1 MTQPTTREE
10 LIAEGART
18 LGAAG
23 VDDPARDARLLLRWA
38 SGLDAAAFAARL
50 DARPGPAEAARFA
63 AGLAARASRR
73 PLSQVTGRRAFW
85 GRDFIVTPDV
95 LDPRPETETLIA
107 AALEGP
113 LARTD
118 AEARILDLGVGSG
131 CILLTLL
138 AERPFATGLGVDRS
152 ADALD
157 VARRNAQALGV
168 AGRAS
173 WLEGD
178 WFQQV
183 RGRFDLV
190 VSNPP
195 YIPDA
200 EFDALAPEVR
210 LWEPTGALAPGGDGL
225 AAYRAIAKGLDA
237 ALADGGGALIEF
249 GAGQADA
256 VARIF
261 DDAGFA
267 ALLLHRDLDDRPRC
281 LEIARNA

>member
-1 MTQPTTREE
+1 MTREE

-18 LGAAG
+18 LGAVG
-23 VDDPARDARLLLRWA
+23 VEDPARDARMLLRWA
-38 SGLDAAAFAARL
+38 SGLEAAAFSARL
-50 DARPGPAEAARFA
+50 DERPEPAEAARFA
-63 AGLAARASRR
+63 AGLAARAARR
-73 PLSQVTGRRAFW
+73 PLSQVIGRRAFW
-85 GRDFIVTPDV
+85 GRDFIVTPEV

-113 LARTD
+113 LAD
-118 AEARILDLGVGSG
+118 PAAEARLLDLGAGSG

-138 AERPFATGLGVDRS
+138 AERPGTMGLGVDRS
-152 ADALD
+152 AAALT
-157 VARRNAQALGV
+157 VARRNAEALGV
-168 AGRAS
+168 AGRVS
-173 WLEGD
+173 WIEGD
-178 WFQQV
+178 WFNEV

-237 ALADGGGALIEF
+237 ALAPEGRALLEF
-249 GAGQADA
+249 GAGQEDA
-256 VARIF
+256 VAAIF
-261 DDAGFA
+261 DGAGFA
-267 ALLLHRDLDDRPRC
+267 TAALHADMDGRARC
-281 LEIARNA
+281 LELKRKE